1 MFDDKNITERVE
13 DTDARRGC
21 RGWKKWGRGESP
33 SGRGSRLRRQ
43 ECPVFPLFPLS
54 AVRRMEESD
63 ISKRDSP
70 AVPVG
75 NGYGGACGGMGCSL
89 PDVVGEEH
97 QAVGDVHV
105 AHTAVEVER
114 KQVHLRVEGF
124 YPFLDPFGYDVVGD
138 AAERL

>member
-1 MFDDKNITERVE
+1 
-13 DTDARRGC
+13 
-21 RGWKKWGRGESP
+21 
-33 SGRGSRLRRQ
+33 
-43 ECPVFPLFPLS
+43 
-54 AVRRMEESD
+54 MEESD

-138 AAERL
+138 AAERLQADDVVHSRAGESDDFGRQEPALAELR